1 MRPDVALSLPC
12 WLSQFRKAK
21 LRQPTGQRLSN
32 VRTQQKN
39 FQSGQ
44 SYSYIMR
51 KVWYISS
58 NLNSKLFRFH
68 CVRPNL
74 DINKKFNLFSPFLHP
89 LSQLSTWGF
98 PWSMNY
104 RKGSNEH
111 SLARSLKYQ
120 PCKNQNLGGNF
131 LAVKSCASSSVGWGL
146 EREHN
151 GLKSFIFLS
160 WKTEVNKV
168 LNAPSEMISLN
179 WKMHGVAVNT
189 PCLYMNLDGSKTG
202 HFLFTLPGD
211 LNS

>member
-1 MRPDVALSLPC
+1 MIPDFPIDIRIRLAELNFFCCFLTLLIFCPVGLLS
-12 WLSQFRKAK
+12 FAETANRVETE
-21 LRQPTGQRLSN
+21 QPQDATKKIQL
-32 VRTQQKN
+32 
-39 FQSGQ
+39 GQ

-151 GLKSFIFLS
+151 GLKSFIFFVM
-160 WKTEVNKV
+160 ENR
-168 LNAPSEMISLN
+168 SE
-179 WKMHGVAVNT
+179 
-189 PCLYMNLDGSKTG
+189 
-202 HFLFTLPGD
+202 
-211 LNS
+211 